1 MGDFVRTLRGVC
13 TVSSRRALLIAVAS
27 AVVGGAGCDGSA
39 RKLGVSGQYALDYT
53 SELELGEARGGFR
66 VTGTLDVESELFTL
80 RDLRCR
86 RLGDESREAL
96 DGFCADLAGSYPLR
110 RERDGRISAIAVPET
125 QGLESDGALKHLVS
139 VVQLRRSAQA
149 GASEWTTT
157 ETDTVG
163 EYEAHYSE
171 GHGVLLRSKR
181 RYVGEG
187 SGVEVDG
194 STEFRFDSSGRTT
207 SLRSFDAV
215 DRSGEATSGFPDSRA
230 STRVHLRRSGPSS
243 EHSPTLSVGVR
254 WMTLD
259 GGASAKA
266 EQRSLDERRVGEA
279 SYEQLVA
286 SLRETPE
293 RDATDARQRY
303 DRASMALISL
313 LRLREDNASKVESD
327 CSKLESWC
335 RVALGALGAA
345 GTPRAQQ
352 ALIAIHES
360 LRRTPDTREQA
371 SLRRQAVRSLGTRL
385 AELPT
390 PAAVRFLGE
399 VLGDGTVG
407 AQAAYGLGA
416 LAKMAS
422 DRGDDRL
429 TKECLQPL
437 FDGIST
443 ASVDARV
450 VYLKALSNARVPEIV
465 PRVEPL
471 TGSENARIAAAA
483 ITSLY
488 GLDLAHSA
496 ALIERGLQ
504 DRRDAVR
511 HAAVKVLAVQDGAW
525 GEELHRAV
533 ETISRDPEGGLSA
546 RLAGRVL
553 SQRSH
558 NRP

>member
-1 MGDFVRTLRGVC
+1 MSRPLSISTALVAIGV
-13 TVSSRRALLIAVAS
+13 AA
-27 AVVGGAGCDGSA
+27 GGCDRTS
-39 RKLGVSGQYALDYT
+39 RELGVSGQYALDYT
-53 SELELGEARGGFR
+53 SELALGEARGGFR
-66 VTGTLDVESELFTL
+66 VTGTLDIKPELVTL
-80 RDLRCR
+80 GDLRCR

-96 DGFCADLAGSYPLR
+96 DDFCADLAGSYPIR
-110 RERDGRISAIAVPET
+110 RDRDGRISAIAIPET

-139 VVQLRRSAQA
+139 VVQLRRAD
-149 GASEWTTT
+149 GRETSEWTTT
-157 ETDTVG
+157 ESDTVG

-187 SGVEVDG
+187 LGVEVDG
-194 STEFRFDSSGRTT
+194 STEFRFDSAGRMT

-230 STRVHLRRSGPSS
+230 NTRVHLRRSGPSTERLTPVNVS
-243 EHSPTLSVGVR
+243 AGWV
-254 WMTLD
+254 TLD
-259 GGASAKA
+259 GGASATA

-293 RDATDARQRY
+293 RDATEARQRY

-313 LRLREDNASKVESD
+313 LRLDKDVASKVEKD
-327 CSKLESWC
+327 CSKLASWC

-345 GTPRAQQ
+345 GTPQAQQ
-352 ALIAIHES
+352 ALIAVHQS

-371 SLRRQAVRSLGTRL
+371 SLRRQAVRALGTRL
-385 AELPT
+385 AEPPT

-399 VLGDGTVG
+399 VLSDGTVG

-429 TKECLQPL
+429 AKECLQPL
-437 FDGIST
+437 FEGIST
-443 ASVDARV
+443 ASVDHRV
-450 VYLKALSNARVPEIV
+450 VYLKALSNARIPEIV

-471 TGSENARIAAAA
+471 TDSDDARVAAAA

-496 ALIERGLQ
+496 ALIERGLR

-525 GEELHRAV
+525 GEELRRAV
-533 ETISRDPEGGLSA
+533 EAISRDPDGGLSA

-553 SQRSH
+553 SQRSQQK
-558 NRP
+558 P